1 MFDVCSNTNSL
12 LERYTSNLKP
22 SALEE
27 TTEQKAVDAFSWE
40 SREIFLLYTTT
51 KVFLS
56 WVEKSPRVRLSRDI
70 SKTSSNT
77 IDAIHLIRKSSKSVL
92 LCRAKGGLGLKL
104 FSGKRRSSIREY
116 CWTADRL
123 REKPTSITE

>member
-1 MFDVCSNTNSL
+1 MRFLGEAAKSFS
-12 LERYTSNLKP
+12 YTRL
-22 SALEE
+22 
-27 TTEQKAVDAFSWE
+27 
-40 SREIFLLYTTT
+40 T

-56 WVEKSPRVRLSRDI
+56 WVEFAFHETYPRPVVTQL
-70 SKTSSNT
+70 
-77 IDAIHLIRKSSKSVL
+77 IDGIHLIRKSSKSVL